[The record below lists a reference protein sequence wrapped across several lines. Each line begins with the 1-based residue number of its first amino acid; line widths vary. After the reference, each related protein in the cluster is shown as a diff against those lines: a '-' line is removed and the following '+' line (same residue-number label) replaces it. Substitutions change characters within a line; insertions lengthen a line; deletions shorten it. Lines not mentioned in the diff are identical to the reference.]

1 MQVSQSLIIRTYRM
15 YSNYDYTHSNKYY
28 NKIMWL
34 IYALISSFFAGITSV
49 LAKCGIN
56 KTDST
61 IATALRTIAVCIFSW
76 SLVTNITYIETKT
89 LVFLIL
95 SGLSTG
101 ASWLC
106 YFKALQLG
114 DINKVVPID
123 KSSIVLTIILASMFL
138 NEGISL
144 LKFISIIL
152 IGLGTLFMIDKKDSS
167 NNSNNKQWLIYACLS
182 ALFASLTSIFGKIG
196 ITNINSN
203 YGNAIRTTV
212 VLIMSWAMVFITNK
226 SSKIKTVDKKEII
239 FIVLSGIATGV
250 SWLAYYKALQVGPL
264 SIIAPIDK
272 LSILVTIIFSYFVFK
287 EKLSFKALV
296 GLLLIIIGTLLLVLR
311 A

>member
-1 MQVSQSLIIRTYRM
+1 
-15 YSNYDYTHSNKYY
+15 
-28 NKIMWL
+28 MWL
-34 IYALISSFFAGITSV
+34 IYALISSFFAGITSI

-61 IATALRTIAVCIFSW
+61 VATALRTIVVCIFSW
-76 SLVTNITYIETKT
+76 LLVKDITYIETKT

-101 ASWLC
+101 SSWLC
-106 YFKALQLG
+106 YYKALQLG

-123 KSSIVLTIILASMFL
+123 KSSIVLTIILASLFL
-138 NEGISL
+138 NEGVSL
-144 LKFISIIL
+144 IKLLSIIL
-152 IGLGTLFMIDKKDSS
+152 IGLGTLLMIDKKD
-167 NNSNNKQWLIYACLS
+167 NTNTSNNKEWLIYALLS

-196 ITNINSN
+196 IANTDSY
-203 YGNAIRTTV
+203 YGSAIRTTV
-212 VLIMSWAMVFITNK
+212 VLIMSWVMVLISGK
-226 SSKIKTVDKKEII
+226 SSKLKIVDKKEII

-296 GLLLIIIGTLLLVLR
+296 GLLLIIIGTLLLALR

>member
-1 MQVSQSLIIRTYRM
+1 MPLSLIIRTYRM

-34 IYALISSFFAGITSV
+34 IYALISSFFAGITSI

-61 IATALRTIAVCIFSW
+61 IATALRTIVVCIFSW
-76 SLVTNITYIETKT
+76 LLVNNITYIETKT

-123 KSSIVLTIILASMFL
+123 KSSIVLTIILALLFL

-144 LKFISIIL
+144 IKLVSIIL
-152 IGLGTLFMIDKKDSS
+152 IGLGTLLMIDKKESP
-167 NNSNNKQWLIYACLS
+167 NTSNNKEWLIYACLS

-196 ITNINSN
+196 ITNIDSN
-203 YGNAIRTTV
+203 YGSAIRTTV
-212 VLIMSWAMVFITNK
+212 VLIMSWAMVFITKK
-226 SSKIKTVDKKEII
+226 SSKIKVDKKELIY
-239 FIVLSGIATGV
+239 IVLSGFATGV

>member
-1 MQVSQSLIIRTYRM
+1 
-15 YSNYDYTHSNKYY
+15 
-28 NKIMWL
+28 MWL

-61 IATALRTIAVCIFSW
+61 IATALRTIVVCIFSW

-152 IGLGTLFMIDKKDSS
+152 IGLGTLLMIDKKDSS
-167 NNSNNKQWLIYACLS
+167 NKSNNKQWLIYACS
-182 ALFASLTSIFGKIG
+182 SGLFASLTNIFGKIG
-196 ITNINSN
+196 ITNIDSN
-203 YGNAIRTTV
+203 YGSAIRTTV
-212 VLIMSWAMVFITNK
+212 VLIMSWAMVFITKK
-226 SSKIKTVDKKEII
+226 SSKLKVVDKKEII

-272 LSILVTIIFSYFVFK
+272 LSILVTIIFSNFVFK

-296 GLLLIIIGTLLLVLR
+296 GLLLIIIGTLVLVLR

>member
-1 MQVSQSLIIRTYRM
+1 MPQSLIIRTFEM
-15 YSNYDYTHSNKYY
+15 CSNYDYTHSNKYY
-28 NKIMWL
+28 NKIVWL

-76 SLVTNITYIETKT
+76 LLVNNITYIETKT

-101 ASWLC
+101 SSWLC
-106 YFKALQLG
+106 YYKALQLG

-123 KSSIVLTIILASMFL
+123 KSSIVLTIILASLFL
-138 NEGISL
+138 NEGVSL
-144 LKFISIIL
+144 IKLLSIIL
-152 IGLGTLFMIDKKDSS
+152 IGLGTLLMIDKKDNTNTSS
-167 NNSNNKQWLIYACLS
+167 NKEWLIYALLS
-182 ALFASLTSIFGKIG
+182 ALFASLTSIFGKVG
-196 ITNINSN
+196 ITNIDSN
-203 YGNAIRTTV
+203 YGSAIRTTV
-212 VLIMSWAMVFITNK
+212 VLIMSWVMVLITGK
-226 SSKIKTVDKKEII
+226 SSKLKVDKKEII
-239 FIVLSGIATGV
+239 FIVLSGFATGI

-296 GLLLIIIGTLLLVLR
+296 GLLLIIIGTLLLALR

>member
-1 MQVSQSLIIRTYRM
+1 
-15 YSNYDYTHSNKYY
+15 
-28 NKIMWL
+28 MWL
-34 IYALISSFFAGITSV
+34 IYSLVSSFFAGITSI

-61 IATALRTIAVCIFSW
+61 VATALRTIVVCIFSW
-76 SLVTNITYIETKT
+76 LLVSDITPLDSKT
-89 LVFLIL
+89 LIFLIL

-123 KSSIVLTIILASMFL
+123 KSSIVLTIILASLFL
-138 NEGISL
+138 NEGMSL
-144 LKFISIIL
+144 IKLLSIIL
-152 IGLGTLFMIDKKDSS
+152 IGLGTLLMIDKKDNS
-167 NNSNNKQWLIYACLS
+167 NKSNNKEWLIYACLS

-196 ITNINSN
+196 ITNIDSN
-203 YGNAIRTTV
+203 YGSAIRTTV
-212 VLIMSWAMVFITNK
+212 VLIMSWVMVFITNK
-226 SSKIKTVDKKEII
+226 SSKIKIVEKKEII
-239 FIVLSGIATGV
+239 FIILSGIATGV

-287 EKLSFKALV
+287 EKLSFKALM
-296 GLLLIIIGTLLLVLR
+296 GLLLIIIGTLLLALR

>member
-1 MQVSQSLIIRTYRM
+1 
-15 YSNYDYTHSNKYY
+15 
-28 NKIMWL
+28 MWL
-34 IYALISSFFAGITSV
+34 IYALISSFFAGITSI

-61 IATALRTIAVCIFSW
+61 VATALRTIVVCIFSW
-76 SLVTNITYIETKT
+76 LLVKDITYIETKT

-106 YFKALQLG
+106 YYKALQLG

-123 KSSIVLTIILASMFL
+123 KSSIVLTIILASLFL
-138 NEGISL
+138 NEGVSL
-144 LKFISIIL
+144 IKLLSIIL
-152 IGLGTLFMIDKKDSS
+152 IGLGTLLMIDKKD
-167 NNSNNKQWLIYACLS
+167 NTNTSNNKEWLIYALLS

-196 ITNINSN
+196 ITNIDSY
-203 YGNAIRTTV
+203 YGSAIRTTV
-212 VLIMSWAMVFITNK
+212 VLIMSWVMVLISGK
-226 SSKIKTVDKKEII
+226 SSKLKIVDKKEII
-239 FIVLSGIATGV
+239 FIVLSGFATGI

-296 GLLLIIIGTLLLVLR
+296 GLLLIIIGTLLLALR

>member
-1 MQVSQSLIIRTYRM
+1 
-15 YSNYDYTHSNKYY
+15 
-28 NKIMWL
+28 MWL

-61 IATALRTIAVCIFSW
+61 IATALRTIVVCIFSW

-123 KSSIVLTIILASMFL
+123 KSSI
-138 NEGISL
+138 
-144 LKFISIIL
+144 
-152 IGLGTLFMIDKKDSS
+152 
-167 NNSNNKQWLIYACLS
+167 
-182 ALFASLTSIFGKIG
+182 
-196 ITNINSN
+196 
-203 YGNAIRTTV
+203 
-212 VLIMSWAMVFITNK
+212 
-226 SSKIKTVDKKEII
+226 
-239 FIVLSGIATGV
+239 
-250 SWLAYYKALQVGPL
+250 
-264 SIIAPIDK
+264 
-272 LSILVTIIFSYFVFK
+272 
-287 EKLSFKALV
+287 
-296 GLLLIIIGTLLLVLR
+296 
-311 A
+311 

>member
-1 MQVSQSLIIRTYRM
+1 
-15 YSNYDYTHSNKYY
+15 
-28 NKIMWL
+28 MWL
-34 IYALISSFFAGITSV
+34 IYALISSFFAGITSI

-61 IATALRTIAVCIFSW
+61 VATALRTIVVCIFSW
-76 SLVTNITYIETKT
+76 LLVKDITYIETKT

-138 NEGISL
+138 NEGMSL
-144 LKFISIIL
+144 IKLISIIL
-152 IGLGTLFMIDKKDSS
+152 IGLGTLLMIDKKDNS
-167 NNSNNKQWLIYACLS
+167 NTSNNKQWLIYACLS
-182 ALFASLTSIFGKIG
+182 ALFASLTSIFGKVG
-196 ITNINSN
+196 ITNIDSN
-203 YGNAIRTTV
+203 YGSAIRTTV
-212 VLIMSWAMVFITNK
+212 VLIMSWAMVLISGK
-226 SSKIKTVDKKEII
+226 SSKLKVDKKEII
-239 FIVLSGIATGV
+239 FIVLSGFVTGI

-287 EKLSFKALV
+287 EKLSFKALL
-296 GLLLIIIGTLLLVLR
+296 GLLLIIIGTLLLALR

>member
-1 MQVSQSLIIRTYRM
+1 MC
-15 YSNYDYTHSNKYY
+15 SNYDYTHSNKYY
-28 NKIMWL
+28 NKIVWL

-61 IATALRTIAVCIFSW
+61 IATALRTIVVCIFLW
-76 SLVTNITYIETKT
+76 SSVTNITYIETKT

-196 ITNINSN
+196 ITNIDSN
-203 YGNAIRTTV
+203 YGSAIRTTV
-212 VLIMSWAMVFITNK
+212 VLIMSWVMVLITNK
-226 SSKIKTVDKKEII
+226 SSKIKIVEKKEII
-239 FIVLSGIATGV
+239 FIILSGIATGV

-296 GLLLIIIGTLLLVLR
+296 GLLLIIIGTLLLALR

>member
-1 MQVSQSLIIRTYRM
+1 
-15 YSNYDYTHSNKYY
+15 
-28 NKIMWL
+28 MWL
-34 IYALISSFFAGITSV
+34 IYALISSFFAGITSI

-61 IATALRTIAVCIFSW
+61 VATALRTIVVCIFSW
-76 SLVTNITYIETKT
+76 LLVKDITNIETKT

-95 SGLSTG
+95 SGLLTG

-123 KSSIVLTIILASMFL
+123 KSSIVLTIVLASMFL

-144 LKFISIIL
+144 IKLLSIIL
-152 IGLGTLFMIDKKDSS
+152 IGLGTLLMIDKKDNS
-167 NNSNNKQWLIYACLS
+167 NPSNNKEWLIYACLS
-182 ALFASLTSIFGKIG
+182 ALFASLTSIFGKVG
-196 ITNINSN
+196 ITNIDSN
-203 YGNAIRTTV
+203 YGSAIRTTV
-212 VLIMSWAMVFITNK
+212 VLIMSWVMVLISGK
-226 SSKIKTVDKKEII
+226 SSKLKVDKKEII
-239 FIVLSGIATGV
+239 FIVLSGFATGI

-287 EKLSFKALV
+287 EKLSFKALM
-296 GLLLIIIGTLLLVLR
+296 GLVLIVIGTLLLALR

>member
-1 MQVSQSLIIRTYRM
+1 
-15 YSNYDYTHSNKYY
+15 
-28 NKIMWL
+28 MWL
-34 IYALISSFFAGITSV
+34 IYALISSFFAGITSI

-61 IATALRTIAVCIFSW
+61 VATALRTIVVCIFSW
-76 SLVTNITYIETKT
+76 LLVKDITNIETKT

-123 KSSIVLTIILASMFL
+123 KSSIVLTIVLASMFL

-144 LKFISIIL
+144 IKLLSIIL
-152 IGLGTLFMIDKKDSS
+152 IGLGTLLMIDKKD
-167 NNSNNKQWLIYACLS
+167 NSNKFNNKEWLIYACLS
-182 ALFASLTSIFGKIG
+182 ALFASLTSVFGKIG
-196 ITNINSN
+196 ITNIDSN
-203 YGNAIRTTV
+203 YGSAIRTTV
-212 VLIMSWAMVFITNK
+212 VLIMSWVMVLITGK
-226 SSKIKTVDKKEII
+226 SSKLKEDKKEII
-239 FIVLSGIATGV
+239 FIVLSGFATGI

>member
-1 MQVSQSLIIRTYRM
+1 
-15 YSNYDYTHSNKYY
+15 
-28 NKIMWL
+28 MWL
-34 IYALISSFFAGITSV
+34 IYALISSFFAGITSI

-61 IATALRTIAVCIFSW
+61 VATALRTIVVCIFSW
-76 SLVTNITYIETKT
+76 LLVKDITYIETKT

-101 ASWLC
+101 SSWLC
-106 YFKALQLG
+106 YYKALQLG

-123 KSSIVLTIILASMFL
+123 KSSIVLTIILASLFL
-138 NEGISL
+138 NEGVSL
-144 LKFISIIL
+144 IKLLSIIL
-152 IGLGTLFMIDKKDSS
+152 IGLGTLLMIDKKD
-167 NNSNNKQWLIYACLS
+167 NTNTSNNKEWLIYALLS

-196 ITNINSN
+196 ITNIDSY
-203 YGNAIRTTV
+203 YGSAIRTTV
-212 VLIMSWAMVFITNK
+212 VLIMSWVMVLISGK
-226 SSKIKTVDKKEII
+226 SSKLKIVDKKEII
-239 FIVLSGIATGV
+239 FIVLSGFATGI

-296 GLLLIIIGTLLLVLR
+296 GLLLIIIGTLLLALR

>member
-1 MQVSQSLIIRTYRM
+1 
-15 YSNYDYTHSNKYY
+15 
-28 NKIMWL
+28 MWL
-34 IYALISSFFAGITSV
+34 IYALISSFFAGITSI

-61 IATALRTIAVCIFSW
+61 VATALRTIVVCIFSW
-76 SLVTNITYIETKT
+76 LLVKDITYIETKT

-138 NEGISL
+138 NEGMSL
-144 LKFISIIL
+144 IKLISIIL
-152 IGLGTLFMIDKKDSS
+152 IGLGTLLMIDKKDNS
-167 NNSNNKQWLIYACLS
+167 NTSNNKQWLIYACLS
-182 ALFASLTSIFGKIG
+182 ALFASLTSIFGKVG
-196 ITNINSN
+196 ITNIDSN
-203 YGNAIRTTV
+203 YGSAIRTTV
-212 VLIMSWAMVFITNK
+212 VLIMSWAMVLISGK
-226 SSKIKTVDKKEII
+226 SSKLKVDKKEII
-239 FIVLSGIATGV
+239 FIVLSGFATGI

-264 SIIAPIDK
+264 GIIAPIDK

-287 EKLSFKALV
+287 EKLSFKALL
-296 GLLLIIIGTLLLVLR
+296 GLLLIIIGTLLLALR

>member
-1 MQVSQSLIIRTYRM
+1 
-15 YSNYDYTHSNKYY
+15 
-28 NKIMWL
+28 MWL
-34 IYALISSFFAGITSV
+34 IYALISSFFAGITSI

-61 IATALRTIAVCIFSW
+61 VATALRTIVVCIFSW
-76 SLVTNITYIETKT
+76 LLVKDITYIETKT

-123 KSSIVLTIILASMFL
+123 KSSIVLTIILASLFL
-138 NEGISL
+138 NEGMSL
-144 LKFISIIL
+144 IKLISIIL
-152 IGLGTLFMIDKKDSS
+152 IGLGTLLMIDKKDNS
-167 NNSNNKQWLIYACLS
+167 NKSNNKEWLIYALLS

-196 ITNINSN
+196 ITNIDSN
-203 YGNAIRTTV
+203 YGSAIRTTV
-212 VLIMSWAMVFITNK
+212 VLIMSWVMVLITGK
-226 SSKIKTVDKKEII
+226 SSKLKVDKKEII
-239 FIVLSGIATGV
+239 FIVLSGFATGI

-296 GLLLIIIGTLLLVLR
+296 GLVLIIIGTLLLALR

>member
-1 MQVSQSLIIRTYRM
+1 
-15 YSNYDYTHSNKYY
+15 
-28 NKIMWL
+28 MWL
-34 IYALISSFFAGITSV
+34 IYALISSFFAGITSIF
-49 LAKCGIN
+49 AKCGIN

-61 IATALRTIAVCIFSW
+61 VATALRTIVVCIFSW
-76 SLVTNITYIETKT
+76 LLVTNITYIETKT

-123 KSSIVLTIILASMFL
+123 KSSIVLTIVLASMFL

-144 LKFISIIL
+144 IKLLSIIL
-152 IGLGTLFMIDKKDSS
+152 IGLGTLLMIDKKDNS
-167 NNSNNKQWLIYACLS
+167 NPSNNKEWLIYACLS
-182 ALFASLTSIFGKIG
+182 ALFARLTSIFGKVG
-196 ITNINSN
+196 ITNIDSN
-203 YGNAIRTTV
+203 YGSAIRTTV
-212 VLIMSWAMVFITNK
+212 VLIMSWVMVLISGK
-226 SSKIKTVDKKEII
+226 SSKLKVDKKEII
-239 FIVLSGIATGV
+239 FIVLSGFATGI

-296 GLLLIIIGTLLLVLR
+296 GLLLIIIGTLLLALR

>member
-1 MQVSQSLIIRTYRM
+1 
-15 YSNYDYTHSNKYY
+15 
-28 NKIMWL
+28 MWL
-34 IYALISSFFAGITSV
+34 IYALISSFFAGITSI

-61 IATALRTIAVCIFSW
+61 VATALRTIVVCIFSW
-76 SLVTNITYIETKT
+76 LLVKDITYIETKT

-138 NEGISL
+138 NEGMSL
-144 LKFISIIL
+144 IKLISIIL
-152 IGLGTLFMIDKKDSS
+152 IGLGTLLMIDKKDNS
-167 NNSNNKQWLIYACLS
+167 NTSNNKQWLIYACLS
-182 ALFASLTSIFGKIG
+182 ALFASLTSIFDKVG
-196 ITNINSN
+196 ITNIDSN
-203 YGNAIRTTV
+203 YGSAIRTTV
-212 VLIMSWAMVFITNK
+212 VLIMSWAMVLISGK
-226 SSKIKTVDKKEII
+226 SSKLKVDKKEII
-239 FIVLSGIATGV
+239 FIVLSGFATGI

-287 EKLSFKALV
+287 EKLSFKALL
-296 GLLLIIIGTLLLVLR
+296 GLLLIIIGTLLLALR

>member
-1 MQVSQSLIIRTYRM
+1 
-15 YSNYDYTHSNKYY
+15 
-28 NKIMWL
+28 MWL
-34 IYALISSFFAGITSV
+34 IYALISSFFAGITSI

-61 IATALRTIAVCIFSW
+61 IATALRTIVVCIFSW
-76 SLVTNITYIETKT
+76 LLVNNITYIETKT

-152 IGLGTLFMIDKKDSS
+152 IGLGTLFMIDKKDSY
-167 NNSNNKQWLIYACLS
+167 ID
-182 ALFASLTSIFGKIG
+182 
-196 ITNINSN
+196 SN
-203 YGNAIRTTV
+203 YGSAIRTSV

-226 SSKIKTVDKKEII
+226 SSKIKIVEKKEII
-239 FIVLSGIATGV
+239 FIVLSGFATGV

>member
-1 MQVSQSLIIRTYRM
+1 
-15 YSNYDYTHSNKYY
+15 
-28 NKIMWL
+28 MWL
-34 IYALISSFFAGITSV
+34 IYALISSFFAGITSI

-61 IATALRTIAVCIFSW
+61 VATALRTIVVCIFSW
-76 SLVTNITYIETKT
+76 LLVKDITYIETKT

-95 SGLSTG
+95 SGLFTG
-101 ASWLC
+101 SSWLC
-106 YFKALQLG
+106 YYKALQLG

-123 KSSIVLTIILASMFL
+123 KSSIVLTIILASLFL
-138 NEGISL
+138 NEGVSL
-144 LKFISIIL
+144 IKLLSIIL
-152 IGLGTLFMIDKKDSS
+152 IGLGTLLMIDKKD
-167 NNSNNKQWLIYACLS
+167 NTNTSNNKEWLIYALLS

-196 ITNINSN
+196 ITNIDSY
-203 YGNAIRTTV
+203 YGSAIRTTV
-212 VLIMSWAMVFITNK
+212 VLIMSWVMVSISGK
-226 SSKIKTVDKKEII
+226 SSKLKIVDKKEII
-239 FIVLSGIATGV
+239 FIVLSGFATGI

-296 GLLLIIIGTLLLVLR
+296 GLLLIIIGTLLLALR

>member
-1 MQVSQSLIIRTYRM
+1 
-15 YSNYDYTHSNKYY
+15 
-28 NKIMWL
+28 MWL
-34 IYALISSFFAGITSV
+34 MYALISSFFAGITSI

-61 IATALRTIAVCIFSW
+61 VATALRTIVVCIFSW
-76 SLVTNITYIETKT
+76 LLVKDITYIETKT

-123 KSSIVLTIILASMFL
+123 KSSIVLTIILASLFL
-138 NEGISL
+138 NEGMSL
-144 LKFISIIL
+144 TKLLSIIL
-152 IGLGTLFMIDKKDSS
+152 IGLGTLLMIDKKDNS
-167 NNSNNKQWLIYACLS
+167 NKSNNKEWLIYACLS

-196 ITNINSN
+196 ITNIDSN
-203 YGNAIRTTV
+203 YGSAIRTTV
-212 VLIMSWAMVFITNK
+212 VLIMSWVMVFITNK
-226 SSKIKTVDKKEII
+226 SSKIKIVEKKEII
-239 FIVLSGIATGV
+239 FIILSGIATGV

-296 GLLLIIIGTLLLVLR
+296 GLLLIIIGTLLLALR

>member
-1 MQVSQSLIIRTYRM
+1 
-15 YSNYDYTHSNKYY
+15 
-28 NKIMWL
+28 MWL
-34 IYALISSFFAGITSV
+34 IYALISSFFAGITSI

-61 IATALRTIAVCIFSW
+61 VATALRTIVVCIFSW
-76 SLVTNITYIETKT
+76 LLVKDITYIETKT

-123 KSSIVLTIILASMFL
+123 KSSIVLTIILASLFL

-144 LKFISIIL
+144 IKLLSIIL
-152 IGLGTLFMIDKKDSS
+152 IGLGTLLMIDKKDDS
-167 NNSNNKQWLIYACLS
+167 NKSNNKECLIYALLS
-182 ALFASLTSIFGKIG
+182 ALFASLTSIFGKVG
-196 ITNINSN
+196 ITNIDSN
-203 YGNAIRTTV
+203 YGSAIRTTV
-212 VLIMSWAMVFITNK
+212 VLIMSWVMVLITGK
-226 SSKIKTVDKKEII
+226 SSKLKVDKKEII
-239 FIVLSGIATGV
+239 FIVLSGFATGI

-296 GLLLIIIGTLLLVLR
+296 GLLLIIIGTLLLALR

>member
-1 MQVSQSLIIRTYRM
+1 
-15 YSNYDYTHSNKYY
+15 
-28 NKIMWL
+28 MWL
-34 IYALISSFFAGITSV
+34 IYALISSFFAGITSI

-61 IATALRTIAVCIFSW
+61 VATALRTIVVCIFSW
-76 SLVTNITYIETKT
+76 LLVKDITYIETKT

-138 NEGISL
+138 NEGMSL
-144 LKFISIIL
+144 IKLISIIL
-152 IGLGTLFMIDKKDSS
+152 IGLGTLLMIDKKDNS
-167 NNSNNKQWLIYACLS
+167 NTSNNKQWLIYACLS
-182 ALFASLTSIFGKIG
+182 ALFASLTSIFGKVG
-196 ITNINSN
+196 ITNIDSN
-203 YGNAIRTTV
+203 YGSAIRTTV
-212 VLIMSWAMVFITNK
+212 VLIMSWAMVLISGK
-226 SSKIKTVDKKEII
+226 SSKLKVDKKEII
-239 FIVLSGIATGV
+239 FIVLSGFATGI

-287 EKLSFKALV
+287 EKLSFKALL
-296 GLLLIIIGTLLLVLR
+296 GLLLIIIGTLLLALR

>member
-1 MQVSQSLIIRTYRM
+1 M
-15 YSNYDYTHSNKYY
+15 Y
-28 NKIMWL
+28 
-34 IYALISSFFAGITSV
+34 AF
-49 LAKCGIN
+49 
-56 KTDST
+56 
-61 IATALRTIAVCIFSW
+61 FSW
-76 SLVTNITYIETKT
+76 LLVNNITYIETKT

-196 ITNINSN
+196 ITNIDSN

-212 VLIMSWAMVFITNK
+212 VLIMSWVMVLISGK
-226 SSKIKTVDKKEII
+226 SSKLKIVDKKEII

-272 LSILVTIIFSYFVFK
+272 LSILVTIIFSNFVFK

-296 GLLLIIIGTLLLVLR
+296 GLLLIIIGTLVLVLR

>member
-1 MQVSQSLIIRTYRM
+1 
-15 YSNYDYTHSNKYY
+15 
-28 NKIMWL
+28 MWL
-34 IYALISSFFAGITSV
+34 IYALISSFFAGITSI

-61 IATALRTIAVCIFSW
+61 VATALRTIVVCIFSW
-76 SLVTNITYIETKT
+76 LLVKDITYIETKT
-89 LVFLIL
+89 LVFLML

-123 KSSIVLTIILASMFL
+123 KSSIVLTIILASLFL
-138 NEGISL
+138 NEGMSL
-144 LKFISIIL
+144 IKLISIIL
-152 IGLGTLFMIDKKDSS
+152 IGLGTLLMIDKKDNS
-167 NNSNNKQWLIYACLS
+167 NKSNNKEWLIYALLS
-182 ALFASLTSIFGKIG
+182 ALFASLTSIFGKID
-196 ITNINSN
+196 ITNIDSN
-203 YGNAIRTTV
+203 YGSAIRTTV
-212 VLIMSWAMVFITNK
+212 VLIMSWVMVLITGK
-226 SSKIKTVDKKEII
+226 SSKLKVDKKEII
-239 FIVLSGIATGV
+239 FIVLSGFATGI

-296 GLLLIIIGTLLLVLR
+296 GLVLIIIGTLLLALR

>member
-1 MQVSQSLIIRTYRM
+1 MHVPQSLIIRTFEM
-15 YSNYDYTHSNKYY
+15 CSNYDYTHSNKYY
-28 NKIMWL
+28 NKIVWL

-76 SLVTNITYIETKT
+76 LLVNNITYIETKT

-101 ASWLC
+101 SSWLC
-106 YFKALQLG
+106 YYKALQLG

-123 KSSIVLTIILASMFL
+123 KSSIVLTIILASLFL
-138 NEGISL
+138 NEGVSL
-144 LKFISIIL
+144 IKLLSIIL
-152 IGLGTLFMIDKKDSS
+152 IGLGTLLMIDKKDNTNTSS
-167 NNSNNKQWLIYACLS
+167 NKEWLIYALLS
-182 ALFASLTSIFGKIG
+182 ALFASLTSIFGKVG
-196 ITNINSN
+196 ITNIDSN
-203 YGNAIRTTV
+203 YGSAIRTTV
-212 VLIMSWAMVFITNK
+212 VLIMSWVMVLITGK
-226 SSKIKTVDKKEII
+226 SSKLKVDKKEII
-239 FIVLSGIATGV
+239 FIVLSGFATGI

-296 GLLLIIIGTLLLVLR
+296 GLLLIIIGTLLLALR